1 MSLLKPATAPQLP
14 SDRPASAAA
23 EKPTAPARSSDLG
36 AIQVSDELA
45 LMFSSAKV
53 LLDRV
58 LNDPETPA
66 NQQSQVLNSVS
77 AILEKITKP
86 HPDFRLWLTTE
97 PTDRFPLG
105 VLQRSLQDGAGAARG
120 QALSRPLQRGQGR
133 QGVSGHHVGRE
144 LGGQPAQHPTGGGR

>member
-77 AILEKITKP
+77 AILEKITKI
-86 HPDFRLWLTTE
+86 RTE
-97 PTDRFPLG
+97 LYDSERIRRIEQVLVRVMKDQPLAIREAF
-105 VLQRSLQDGAGAARG
+105 VTQYER
-120 QALSRPLQRGQGR
+120 ALNG
-133 QGVSGHHVGRE
+133 E
-144 LGGQPAQHPTGGGR
+144 E